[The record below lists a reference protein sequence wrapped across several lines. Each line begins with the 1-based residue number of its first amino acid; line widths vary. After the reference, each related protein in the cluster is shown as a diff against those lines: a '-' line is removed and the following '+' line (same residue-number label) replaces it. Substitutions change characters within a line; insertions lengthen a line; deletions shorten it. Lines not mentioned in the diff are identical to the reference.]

1 MVQVNGSLFM
11 CAQGYYRVIY
21 DSDGNVTYSGDSAGV
36 YRSDDFGLSW
46 LNVTGDLHPWVTS
59 GLAAVSSSQEPSR
72 IFLATTTPG
81 TYSRANVLTST
92 ERGQHWRPFTGD
104 LRVDFSSAFGSGP
117 VVGDDRYLYLYARR
131 RPWSQ
136 VELAYVD
143 PVIER
148 RPTMFSLSQNYPNPF
163 NPTTTIGYALPRR
176 SRVTLSVF
184 NLLGQKVTTLVEGEV
199 EAGYHETVFDAS
211 RLASGVYFYRL
222 ETSGFV
228 ETRKLLL
235 VR

>member
-1 MVQVNGSLFM
+1 MVQVKGSLFM

-21 DSDGNVTYSGDSAGV
+21 DNDGNVTYPGDSAGV

-46 LNVTGDLHPWVTS
+46 LNVTGDLNPWVTS
-59 GLAAVSSSQEPSR
+59 GFAAVASSQEPSR

-81 TYSRANVLTST
+81 TYSRANVVTST
-92 ERGQHWRPFTGD
+92 EGGKSWRPFTGD
-104 LRVDFSSAFGSGP
+104 LQASFSTGFGTNP
-117 VVGDDRYLYLYARR
+117 VVGDDRYLYFYARR

-136 VELAYVD
+136 AELTSVD

-163 NPTTTIGYALPRR
+163 NPTTTIGYSLPHK
-176 SRVTLSVF
+176 SHASLTIF
-184 NLLGQKVTTLVEGEV
+184 NMLGQKVAELLNGDV
-199 EAGYHETVFDAS
+199 EAGYHEVQFNAA

-222 ETSGFV
+222 QTPGFV
-228 ETRKLLL
+228 QTRKLLL